1 MEKTNSQRTRNW
13 TFVIYPESAVKDWKE
28 KIQKLYAQTLISPLH
43 NKDINPDGELK
54 KAHYHILLM
63 FDSVKSYNQILE
75 ITESLN
81 ATIPQICHSAKGLA
95 RYMAHMDNPDK
106 AQYEIKDIISL
117 NGADLT
123 ELLKPSSQDRYT
135 MIKEMLQF
143 ISNNQI
149 MEFEDILVYAMN
161 EKFDTWFPLLCDNSA
176 YIIGQAINSR
186 RNRFKEKGEALV
198 GDQIVNYATGE
209 VEDVSFLQKNQEE
222 PEDNNLGD
230 GNDGK

>member
-1 MEKTNSQRTRNW
+1 MKKTENQRTRNW
-13 TFVIYPESAVKDWKE
+13 TFVVYPESVVPNWKE
-28 KIQKLYAQTLISPLH
+28 ELQKLYVPLLISPLH
-43 NKDINPDGELK
+43 DKDVNPDGTPK
-54 KAHYHILLM
+54 KAHYHVLLM
-63 FDSVKSYNQILE
+63 FEGVKSYDQILKFTKD
-75 ITESLN
+75 IK

-95 RYMAHMDNPDK
+95 RYMAHLDNPNK
-106 AQYEIKDIISL
+106 AQYKIKDIISL

-186 RNRFKEKGEALV
+186 RNRYKEKGETLV
-198 GDQIVNYATGE
+198 GNQIVNHTTGE
-209 VEDVSFLQKNQEE
+209 LKDVSFLQKNKEE
-222 PEDNNLGD
+222 PKDE
-230 GNDGK
+230 